1 MKYFVRRKRPPLAL
15 RAVGRLPLTIRRR
28 LLHRATV
35 GEWPNVRDPQSYAD
49 LSTAL
54 LMGEHDLLT
63 VIAGDKDASKTFVRG
78 MTDEVKVPGT
88 RWLGTDPSTIP
99 DSALKGRWV
108 AKLNAGSGAAAAGE
122 GPQDRPE
129 LENFVRAWSL
139 DEAASIFGSTY
150 YSRARAGIIIEDYLD
165 ALDARPV
172 ELRFYCFGGRAE
184 AAQVFQFDE
193 RGNRTDGFLDREGR
207 ATDITKRVRGRS
219 TPITADLSAV
229 PAHFARALRVA
240 EVLAEPFAHVRVDLY
255 VVGDDL
261 WFGELTPFPSAGLVT
276 FEPASYD
283 ARFVSLWR
291 QALGGGSSEA
301 AHPTPERQF
310 GQS

>member
-1 MKYFVRRKRPPLAL
+1 MPR
-15 RAVGRLPLTIRRR
+15 
-28 LLHRATV
+28 
-35 GEWPNVRDPQSYAD
+35 
-49 LSTAL
+49 
-54 LMGEHDLLT
+54 
-63 VIAGDKDASKTFVRG
+63 
-78 MTDEVKVPGT
+78 T

-99 DSALKGRWV
+99 DSALEGRWV

-122 GPQDRPE
+122 GLQDRPD
-129 LENFVRAWSL
+129 LEAFVRSWSI

-150 YSRARAGIIIEDYLD
+150 YARARGGIIIEDYLD

-184 AAQVFQFDE
+184 AAQIFQFDE
-193 RGNRTDGFLDREGR
+193 HGHRTDGFLDREGR
-207 ATDITKRVRGRS
+207 ATDITKRVRGHS
-219 TPITADLSAV
+219 APITADLSAV
-229 PAHFARALRVA
+229 PAHFEGALEVA
-240 EVLAEPFAHVRVDLY
+240 EVLAESFAHVRVDLY

-283 ARFVSLWR
+283 ARFVNLWR
-291 QALGGGSSEA
+291 QALGHDSNGST
-301 AHPTPERQF
+301 HPTPERQF